1 MKAMTDSFTR
11 SLPGAD
17 DITRVVLENGI
28 TVLTRPNMNSQS
40 VVISGY
46 LPAGNMYDPLEKL
59 GLANFTAS
67 MLTRGS
73 QQYSFQKFFDILE
86 SAGATLGFGASVHNA
101 SLGGRALAEDLPLLL
116 NLLSECLRHP
126 VFPAEYVERL
136 RAQQLA
142 GLAIRAQDTGDM
154 ASLTFDSLLF
164 PDHPYGRPEDGYPE
178 TIRAIQREDLIAF
191 HHHHYGPRGMVIA
204 IVGGV
209 EADRAVDAVRTALG
223 DWTNPAQREPGQ
235 VGEVSP
241 LIASN
246 RSHVPIAG
254 KTQADLVMGSLAPR
268 RRSPEYLAASLGNNI
283 LGQFGM
289 MGRIGDVVREQ
300 AGLAYYASTSL
311 NSWIVSGSWEVSAGV
326 NPSNL
331 NRAIDLI
338 TSEIR
343 RFTRETVTA
352 EELAD
357 SQSNYVG
364 RLPLSLESNS
374 GVSNA
379 LLNLERFQ
387 LGLDYYRTYP
397 DLVRAVTVEE
407 ILAVAQKFLDA
418 DRLIVVSAGPEAV

>member
-1 MKAMTDSFTR
+1 
-11 SLPGAD
+11 
-17 DITRVVLENGI
+17 
-28 TVLTRPNMNSQS
+28 
-40 VVISGY
+40 
-46 LPAGNMYDPLEKL
+46 
-59 GLANFTAS
+59 
-67 MLTRGS
+67 
-73 QQYSFQKFFDILE
+73 
-86 SAGATLGFGASVHNA
+86 
-101 SLGGRALAEDLPLLL
+101 
-116 NLLSECLRHP
+116 
-126 VFPAEYVERL
+126 
-136 RAQQLA
+136 
-142 GLAIRAQDTGDM
+142 M

-191 HHHHYGPRGMVIA
+191 HHRHYGPRGMVIA